1 MKQDAFEQR
10 HAAEWAALEQWLAD
24 RKPASAAR
32 PPPLPGEVRGGAIDT
47 EAFPSAYRRLCQQLA
62 LARRRG
68 YSALLLTRLEA
79 IAHAGHQRLYR
90 PTPPRWRTAVRFV
103 AVDYPRLVRAHRGV
117 MLVSALLFF
126 GPLFGWMLALQ
137 FRPEWVYTVF
147 SPAQIA
153 QFEMMYDPAADRL
166 GRESGS
172 DLMMFGY
179 YIMNNISIGFRTFAS
194 GLLAG
199 LGSVI
204 VLVMNGVVIGSVAG
218 HLTAIGYG
226 DPFWRFV
233 AGHSGPE
240 LIAIVLAGGAG
251 LQLGLALIA
260 PGRKP
265 RLKALSDAGW
275 DGARLVLGV
284 FLLLL
289 FAAFVEAYWSSIA
302 SIPAIVKYTVG
313 IALWTLI
320 VGWLLLGGRRQ
331 VLAEGDA
338 R

>member
-10 HAAEWAALEQWLAD
+10 HAAEWAALEQWLVD
-24 RKPASAAR
+24 RKATRTAL
-32 PPPLPGEVRGGAIDT
+32 PPPLPGEAHGVLGTD
-47 EAFPSAYRRLCQQLA
+47 EFPAAYRRLCQQLA

-68 YSALLLTRLEA
+68 YSALLLNRLDA

-90 PTPPRWRTAVRFV
+90 PPTPRWQKALRFV
-103 AVDYPRLVRAHRGV
+103 TVEYPRLVRAHGGV

-126 GPLFGWMLALQ
+126 GPLFGWMLLLQ

-153 QFEMMYDPAADRL
+153 QFEMMYDPTADRL

-194 GLLAG
+194 GMLAG
-199 LGSVI
+199 LGSVF
-204 VLVMNGVVIGSVAG
+204 VLVFNGVVIGSVAG

-240 LIAIVLAGGAG
+240 LTAIVLAGGAG

-265 RLKALSDAGW
+265 RLKALTDAGW
-275 DGARLVLGV
+275 DGAQLVLGV

-320 VGWLLLGGRRQ
+320 AGWLLLGGRRQ
-331 VLAEGDA
+331 ALTEAGA

>member
-10 HAAEWAALEQWLAD
+10 YAPEWQALEHWLGGGAGL
-24 RKPASAAR
+24 
-32 PPPLPGEVRGGAIDT
+32 PPPLPGTPGAGLNAA
-47 EAFPSAYRRLCQQLA
+47 EFPGAYRRLCQQLA

-68 YSALLLTRLEA
+68 YSALLLGRLDA
-79 IAHAGHQRLYR
+79 LAQAGHQRLYL
-90 PTPPRWRTAVRFV
+90 PPLPRWQKALRFV
-103 AVDYPRLVRAHRGV
+103 TVDYPRLVRAHGGV

-126 GPLFGWMLALQ
+126 GPLLTWMLVLQ
-137 FRPEWVYTVF
+137 VRPEWVYTVF
-147 SPAQIA
+147 GPDQIA
-153 QFEMMYDPAADRL
+153 QFESMYDPARDRW

-199 LGSVI
+199 LGSVF
-204 VLVMNGVVIGSVAG
+204 VLVFNGVVIGSVAG

-240 LIAIVLAGGAG
+240 LTAIVLAGGAG

-265 RLKALSDAGW
+265 RLRALTDAGW
-275 DGARLVLGV
+275 DGAQLVLGV

-289 FAAFVEAYWSSIA
+289 FAAFVEAYWSSI
-302 SIPAIVKYTVG
+302 STIPALIKYTVG
-313 IALWTLI
+313 IVLWVLI

-331 VLAEGDA
+331 ALTERGA

>member
-10 HAAEWAALEQWLAD
+10 HAAEWSALERWLAQEP
-24 RKPASAAR
+24 RGR
-32 PPPLPGEVRGGAIDT
+32 LPPPLPDPSAAALSAAG
-47 EAFPSAYRRLCQQLA
+47 FPAAYRRLCQQLA

-68 YSALLLTRLEA
+68 YSALLLSRLDA
-79 IAHAGHQRLYR
+79 LAQAGHQRLYR
-90 PTPPRWRTAVRFV
+90 PPAPRWQPALRFIS
-103 AVDYPRLVRAHRGV
+103 VDYPRLVRAHGGV

-126 GPLFGWMLALQ
+126 GPLIGWMLVLQ
-137 FRPEWVYTVF
+137 VRPEWVYTVF
-147 SPAQIA
+147 GPEQIA
-153 QFEMMYDPAADRL
+153 QFESMYDPARERW

-199 LGSVI
+199 LGSVF
-204 VLVMNGVVIGSVAG
+204 VLVFNGVVIGSVAG
-218 HLTAIGYG
+218 QLTAIGYG

-240 LIAIVLAGGAG
+240 LTAIVLAGGAG

-265 RLKALSDAGW
+265 RLRALTDAGW
-275 DGARLVLGV
+275 DGARLILGV

-289 FAAFVEAYWSSIA
+289 FAAFVEAYWSSI
-302 SIPAIVKYTVG
+302 STVPALIKYTVG
-313 IALWTLI
+313 ISLWVLI
-320 VGWLLLGGRRQ
+320 LGWLLLGGRRQ
-331 VLAEGDA
+331 RVSEAGG